1 MLSSPYSLPVVFLF
15 YLSPV
20 IHLATAMVLQLRPTS
35 ECPDYYRLL
44 CCQNAIPQLASDTFW
59 GYMFL
64 LSALSVGRFPM
75 VLIADCMP
83 PCARTGR
90 DPGAEG
96 CLPTGE
102 RELCC
107 PLDSL
112 ADCKEYD
119 KDGSN
124 QGRLRG

>member
-59 GYMFL
+59 GYM
-64 LSALSVGRFPM
+64 
-75 VLIADCMP
+75 C
-83 PCARTGR
+83 R